1 MTGKRPNSCTNLNK
15 ALLRLAGSDESF
27 LDIRATLANVIVG
40 QLLPDCVV
48 KGGSQLKLR
57 FGPLASRVTMDLD
70 TARSIELDDFIKRF
84 RTALAKGWND
94 FIVRIARS

>member
-1 MTGKRPNSCTNLNK
+1 MTGRRPNSCTNLNK

-27 LDIRATLANVIVG
+27 LDLRATMANVIVA
-40 QLLPDCVV
+40 QMLPNGVV

-70 TARSIELDDFIKRF
+70 TARSTDLDTFLRGLSPGF
-84 RTALAKGWND
+84 GNGME
-94 FIVRIARS
+94 